1 MNAKNRRR
9 YFYAQRD
16 PRQNK
21 KKKKNMSLHH
31 IDTIPRVELIDTSI
45 NRSVLCSNPAVSSSR
60 KREREREIRDNRERN
75 ERDYIIYT
83 GLTSWQL
90 RTWRR
95 VIGAGCG
102 TWRDWTGRRHSRN
115 FCFAVS
121 INDRFNKPAYR
132 STILLSPRYGSK

>member
-75 ERDYIIYT
+75 ERDYIYRVNKLAT
-83 GLTSWQL
+83 TDLEASDWSRMRDVEGLD
-90 RTWRR
+90 
-95 VIGAGCG
+95 G
-102 TWRDWTGRRHSRN
+102 
-115 FCFAVS
+115 
-121 INDRFNKPAYR
+121 
-132 STILLSPRYGSK
+132 